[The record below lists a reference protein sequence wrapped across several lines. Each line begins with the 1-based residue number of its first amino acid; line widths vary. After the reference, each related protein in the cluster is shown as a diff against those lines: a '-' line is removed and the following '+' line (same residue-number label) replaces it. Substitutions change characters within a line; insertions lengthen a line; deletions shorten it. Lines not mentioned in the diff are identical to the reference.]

1 MKLKFCTI
9 AVICLHFTCITKSA
23 SGELAVGGQYELA
36 ISLETGFYDYQG
48 ELPEVTGFFD
58 ATLRFEVVDLVA
70 DADGIHFYQQIN
82 FLEGESSMRV
92 DYGNSSTTISTALS
106 SSSSSFE
113 GYYSD
118 QFSDELSIELDQTM
132 AFFVSAFTEGGPW
145 EINGGFIDLVHPE
158 LGFLGSDWSVW
169 HSASV
174 SLTPVPAPASFP
186 LLLAAIAGRRSR
198 KLVEVKGISSKTL
211 NAL

>member
-48 ELPEVTGFFD
+48 ELPEVTGLFD
-58 ATLRFEVVDLVA
+58 ATLRFEVVDLVVG
-70 DADGIHFYQQIN
+70 ADGIHFWQQIS

-92 DYGNSSTTISTALS
+92 DYGTSSTTISTALS
-106 SSSSSFE
+106 SSSSGNGVE

-118 QFSDELSIELDQTM
+118 QFSDDLRIELDQTM
-132 AFFVSAFTEGGPW
+132 NFVVSGFTESGPW
-145 EINGGFIDLVHPE
+145 DITGGGIDLFHPE
-158 LGFLGSDWSVW
+158 LGYLGSDWSLW

-198 KLVEVKGISSKTL
+198 K
-211 NAL
+211 